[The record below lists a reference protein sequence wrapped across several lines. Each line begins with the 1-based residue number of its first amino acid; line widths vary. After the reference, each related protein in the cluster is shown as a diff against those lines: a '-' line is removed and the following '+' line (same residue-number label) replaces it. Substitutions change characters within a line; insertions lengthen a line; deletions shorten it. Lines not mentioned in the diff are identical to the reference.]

1 MNNLER
7 FYEKFDEDKRLKR
20 RHGEV
25 EFFVTLEF
33 IKKYLKRIDNPK
45 IADIGAGT
53 GVYSEFFADNCYD
66 ITAVEYTKKN
76 LQVLRS
82 KQKNIKSFLGDA
94 KNLSMLNNDTF
105 DITLVFGPMYH
116 ATSLQDKQKILKE
129 AKRITKQNGI
139 IFVAYLTND
148 YAVVLHGFK
157 DNNILNA
164 IKDGRLDSKFNVI
177 SKSDDLFSY
186 DSIRNINK
194 YNKMAGLKRVKI
206 FAPDGPSDYMRD
218 VLNAMDN
225 QTFEVFKKYQLTVA
239 ERKDLLGASSHLVDI
254 LKK

>member
-25 EFFVTLEF
+25 EFFVTLEY
-33 IKKYLKRIDNPK
+33 IKKYLTKLTSPK

-53 GVYSEFFADNCYD
+53 GAYSEFFADNGYD

-94 KNLSMLNNDTF
+94 KNLNMLKDNTF

-116 ATSLQDKQKILKE
+116 ATNVQDKLKILSE
-129 AKRITKQNGI
+129 AKRVTKQGGL

-157 DNNILNA
+157 DGNILEA
-164 IKDGRLDSKFNVI
+164 IKDGRVDKKFNVI
-177 SKSDDLFSY
+177 CKSDDLFSY
-186 DSIRNINK
+186 DSIKNINK
-194 YNKMAGLKRVKI
+194 YNKLAILKRIKI
-206 FAPDGPSDYMRD
+206 FAPDGPSDYMRE
-218 VLNAMDN
+218 VLNNMDDK
-225 QTFEVFKKYQLTVA
+225 TFELFKKYQLFVA